1 MTKGKKGANG
11 ATKKLELVFGYWAFL
26 FIVWGL
32 YRFLFRLPEELEEG
46 ILKPFIWLG
55 PLFWLVGAKENR
67 PIFPSLGFSRKN
79 ILSSCYWGIGLGAI
93 LTFEG
98 LLINYLKY
106 GSFSFISTPY
116 ESTGAFL
123 IAFGLS
129 LVTAFCEE
137 VAFRGFML
145 NRLTETLKEKKVSN
159 LLTSF
164 CFTLIHFPAAF
175 FVYHYPF
182 PQIVI
187 YFFLIFLASLVAGF
201 SFLKNK
207 NILAPILVH
216 LFWWWP
222 IILFR

>member
-1 MTKGKKGANG
+1 
-11 ATKKLELVFGYWAFL
+11 L

-46 ILKPFIWLG
+46 ILKPLIWLG

-67 PIFPSLGFSRKN
+67 SIFPSLGFNRKN
-79 ILSSCYWGIGLGAI
+79 ILPSFYWGIGLGAI
-93 LTFEG
+93 LTLEG

-106 GSFSFISTPY
+106 NSFSFISAPY
-116 ESTGAFL
+116 ESAEAFFV
-123 IAFGLS
+123 AFGLS

-145 NRLTETLKEKKVSN
+145 NRLAETLKEEKVSN

-187 YFFLIFLASLVAGF
+187 YFFLIFLASLAAGF

-207 NILAPILVH
+207 NVLAPILVH
-216 LFWWWP
+216 FFWWWP

>member
-1 MTKGKKGANG
+1 MTKEKKGANG
-11 ATKKLELVFGYWAFL
+11 VAKELELIFGYWAFL
-26 FIVWGL
+26 FVLWGL

-46 ILKPFIWLG
+46 ILKPLIWLG
-55 PLFWLVGAKENR
+55 SLFWLVGAKEGR
-67 PIFPSLGFSRKN
+67 PVFSSLGFSRKN
-79 ILSSCYWGIGLGAI
+79 ILSSSLWGIGLGII
-93 LTFEG
+93 LAFEG
-98 LLINYLKY
+98 LLVNYLKY

-116 ESTGAFL
+116 ESTEAFF

-129 LVTAFCEE
+129 FVTAACEE
-137 VAFRGFML
+137 IAFRGFML
-145 NRLTETLKEKKVSN
+145 NRLAETLKEEKISN

-182 PQIVI
+182 PEIVF
-187 YFFLIFLASLVAGF
+187 YFLLIFLASLVAGF
-201 SFLKNK
+201 SFLRNK
-207 NILAPILVH
+207 NVLAPILVH